1 MVTVLAA
8 AGSGGGGG
16 GGGGSSSSPLS
27 ATAYM
32 LSWLSSYQTQRPTA
46 MGSPGSVAPAFATL
60 SVQLTVQEA
69 VTIVVTAAPGGSLGG
84 GCPPC
89 ECDDGCVEPRP
100 PPVFLPSGRD
110 DDTYRVNAAY
120 PAVLLDAINQAAN
133 QMYLVRAFINLT

>member
-1 MVTVLAA
+1 
-8 AGSGGGGG
+8 
-16 GGGGSSSSPLS
+16 
-27 ATAYM
+27 
-32 LSWLSSYQTQRPTA
+32 
-46 MGSPGSVAPAFATL
+46 MGSPSSVAPAFATL

-69 VTIVVTAAPGGSLGG
+69 TTIVVTPPGGNLGGDGLG

-89 ECDDGCVEPRP
+89 ECDDACVEPRP

-133 QMYLVRAFINLT
+133 QMYLVRAFIDLT